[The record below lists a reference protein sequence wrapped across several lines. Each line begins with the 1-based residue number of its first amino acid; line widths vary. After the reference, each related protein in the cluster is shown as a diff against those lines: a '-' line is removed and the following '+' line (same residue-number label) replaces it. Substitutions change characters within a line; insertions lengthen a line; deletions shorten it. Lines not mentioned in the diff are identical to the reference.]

1 MKKFYALL
9 ILVIAIF
16 FVLSNCQSFKKQNKS
31 SVNFINDSIVLAYYK
46 RQIASQFIDSVTLY
60 SDSELDS
67 ILWEDRIHIRTNK
80 TIRTPKDAFRIY
92 TFEVESCG
100 AYCNSEWYSML
111 HFPFENKMRSTEI
124 NLNSV
129 DTIHELKDG
138 TYLII
143 DQSSHRPAS
152 VNTIY
157 CENTYRFVLHPES
170 REESFTLEKIIGFC
184 QENGVELEENPK
196 ISYDSKSQILH
207 YQYGNNYAYSHGVDV
222 DTIRKGAFKFINGR
236 FERVFED
243 VRVLVRNPE

>member
-1 MKKFYALL
+1 MKKIYVLL
-9 ILVIAIF
+9 ILLTATF
-16 FVLSNCQSFKKQNKS
+16 FVLGNCQSLKKQNKS
-31 SVNFINDSIVLAYYK
+31 GANFRNDSIVLAYYK
-46 RQIASQFIDSVTLY
+46 RQIASQFIDSVSLY
-60 SDSELDS
+60 SDATLDS
-67 ILWEDRIHIRTNK
+67 ILGEERINIRTNK
-80 TIRTPKDAFRIY
+80 NIRTSKDVFRIY

-111 HFPFENKMRSTEI
+111 HFPFQNKMRSTEI

-143 DQSSHRPAS
+143 DQSSHRPTS
-152 VNTIY
+152 VYTVY
-157 CENTYRFVLHPES
+157 CENAYRFALHPES

-184 QENGVELEENPK
+184 QENGVEFEENPK
-196 ISYDSKSQILH
+196 ISYDPKSQILH

-222 DTIRKGAFKFINGR
+222 DTIRKGAFKYQNGR

-243 VRVLVRNPE
+243 FEVLNRD